1 MAVPFEKVLLEGRDK
16 VVSEREEER
25 GEREKEREQGGGVLL
40 IYMENDITQVRVGGE
55 RSGFWD

>member
-25 GEREKEREQGGGVLL
+25 GEREKESE
-40 IYMENDITQVRVGGE
+40 
-55 RSGFWD
+55 